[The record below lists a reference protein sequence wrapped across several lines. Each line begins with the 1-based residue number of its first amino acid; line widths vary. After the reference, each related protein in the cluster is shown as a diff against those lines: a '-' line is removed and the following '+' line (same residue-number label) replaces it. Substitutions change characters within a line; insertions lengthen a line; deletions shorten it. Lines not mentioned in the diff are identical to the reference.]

1 MNLTEEK
8 RKKKKRKKKL
18 QRNALNRIGKQ
29 FCLGKHNQDL
39 HDLYKICCFVKISR
53 KS

>member
-8 RKKKKRKKKL
+8 RKKKKKKKL
-18 QRNALNRIGKQ
+18 QRNALNRIEKQ
-29 FCLGKHNQDL
+29 FCFGKHNQDL
-39 HDLYKICCFVKISR
+39 NDLYKTCCFIKISC